1 MESLAAPPLA
11 IVKVGSTS
19 VSVLVAG
26 QLDDP
31 LYQTARIRRLLG
43 HWTPEQ
49 ALLETLDDI
58 LAAVAPYRCQSG
70 LVAFG
75 EVGRAIPA
83 LPAAARA
90 RGFPV
95 WTLSGLE
102 EGQASWWGEQ
112 RFCPAPITVIDIGGG
127 STEIVGPAGAR
138 SLPVGAERP
147 PGADMP
153 LSAPIS
159 PHIPTVAM
167 GGTARALG
175 QLFGSPLHRE
185 VLFTHWGRDP
195 STWPGVDQVAAD
207 RIPLLAGGLATLL
220 WVMDGLSLSQIAV
233 TDRDLRWGL
242 WLAAR
247 LGRAGGWPGG

>member
-11 IVKVGSTS
+11 VVKVGSTS

-26 QLDDP
+26 HLDDP
-31 LYQTARIRRLLG
+31 LYQTASIRRLLG
-43 HWTPEQ
+43 HRTPEQ

-58 LAAVAPYRCQSG
+58 LAAVAPYGCQSG

-90 RGFPV
+90 RRFPV

-112 RFCPAPITVIDIGGG
+112 RFWQTPVTVIDIGGG
-127 STEIVGPAGAR
+127 STEIAGPSGAR

-147 PGADMP
+147 PGVD
-153 LSAPIS
+153 IS
-159 PHIPTVAM
+159 FSGPVSPRVPTVAM
-167 GGTARALG
+167 GGTARALA
-175 QLFGSPLHRE
+175 QVFGSPLHTE
-185 VLFTHWGRDP
+185 VLFAHRGRDP
-195 STWPGVDQVAAD
+195 ATWPGVDQVAAD
-207 RIPLLAGGLATLL
+207 RIPILAGGLATLL

-247 LGRAGGWPGG
+247 LGRAGRWPGG